1 MKQIILVPVVH
12 HDEKRLLV
20 KFPYD
25 SELVGIIKKIEGST
39 FSNTHKSWHVANN
52 PEKLKELHTVFNGC
66 ASIEVKEDVQQ
77 IKTVSDNVNKN
88 VVVLDKPAPKPAPKH
103 IQIILGQLSEKT
115 KAELLKFKEW
125 LKQKRYSENTIDT
138 YTEAM
143 AIFFGFYSD
152 KKTNEMGNDDINQF
166 NIDYILKKELSIA
179 YQNQFVS
186 AAKLFYQV
194 IFSRNIVIGDIERP
208 RRTHGLPKVIS
219 KKDVELMLKN
229 IKNQKHRMALTMV
242 YGLGLRRSEILNMKI
257 THLNSKRKNVTIF
270 NGKGYKDRVLP
281 LSDKLLEHIKKY
293 YFAYKPSV
301 YLIEGIEK
309 GMPYGATSLEKI
321 FHKYLGDVLKNHNFT
336 LHCLRHSYATH
347 LMEGG
352 TDLRIIQTL
361 LGHKSS
367 KTTEIYTWVSMKSL
381 QNVKN
386 PLDDF
391 DL

>member
-88 VVVLDKPAPKPAPKH
+88 KAVLAKPAPKH

>member
-88 VVVLDKPAPKPAPKH
+88 VVVLDKPAPKH

>member
-1 MKQIILVPVVH
+1 MKNIQIKPIVH
-12 HDEKRLLV
+12 HNEKRLLV
-20 KFPYD
+20 IFSYD
-25 SELVGIIKKIEGST
+25 NELIAIIKKVEGAT
-39 FSNTHKSWHVANN
+39 FSSTHKSWHVADK
-52 PEKLKELHTVFNGC
+52 PEKMTELFRVFNGF
-66 ASIEVKEDVQQ
+66 ASIEVEEIVHQ
-77 IKTVSDNVNKN
+77 IKTISEKVNKN
-88 VVVLDKPAPKPAPKH
+88 TGVLNKPTPKTT
-103 IQIILGQLSEKT
+103 QIILGQLSEKT

-125 LKQKRYSENTIDT
+125 MKQKRYSENTIDT

-152 KKTNEMGNDDINQF
+152 KKTNDVSNDDINQF
-166 NIDYILKKELSIA
+166 NIDYILKKKLSFS
-179 YQNQFVS
+179 YQSQFAS
-186 AAKLFYQV
+186 ATKLFYQI

-242 YGLGLRRSEILNMKI
+242 YGLGLRRSELLNMKI
-257 THLNSKRKNVTIF
+257 EHLNSKRKNVTIF

-281 LSDKLLEHIKKY
+281 LSDKLLEQIKKY

-301 YLIEGIEK
+301 YLIEGIAK
-309 GMPYGATSLEKI
+309 GMPYGETSLEKI
-321 FHKYLGDVLKNHNFT
+321 FHKYLGEILKNHNFT

>member
-1 MKQIILVPVVH
+1 
-12 HDEKRLLV
+12 
-20 KFPYD
+20 
-25 SELVGIIKKIEGST
+25 
-39 FSNTHKSWHVANN
+39 
-52 PEKLKELHTVFNGC
+52 
-66 ASIEVKEDVQQ
+66 
-77 IKTVSDNVNKN
+77 
-88 VVVLDKPAPKPAPKH
+88 
-103 IQIILGQLSEKT
+103 
-115 KAELLKFKEW
+115 
-125 LKQKRYSENTIDT
+125 
-138 YTEAM
+138 M